1 MLKCDI
7 EYLIHV
13 SDQTP
18 KFVTVYR
25 PILPWELW
33 PDRTHVEHGK
43 LKLLSGL
50 SYGSEDI
57 KKFSEENLKI
67 VSDYTEAE
75 NEARR
80 FAIELGLIC

>member
-1 MLKCDI
+1 LKCDI
-7 EYLIHV
+7 ECLIHV

-25 PILPWELW
+25 PILPWDLW
-33 PDRTHVEHGK
+33 PDRTHVEYGK
-43 LKLLSGL
+43 LKLLSEL
-50 SYGSEDI
+50 SYGSEDT

-75 NEARR
+75 AESLRL
-80 FAIELGLIC
+80 AIELGLIC